1 MNTSRFTSS
10 YLNQLE
16 LLKLESRRKFLG
28 ARHGGHISLKKG
40 HGIEFSDYRQYQLGD
55 NPRYIDW
62 KVYGRSDKLYVKR
75 SQEEQDF
82 IVSIFLDASSS
93 MGINSDPEK
102 WEYATD
108 LALSLSY
115 LTLIQ
120 QDKLNLEL
128 LGLDLKFSANSL
140 KSFWSISAGVNKIK
154 SEDLRSE
161 GIDESIRR
169 ASSRTKFPGLAILI
183 TDLHYSIQ
191 QLQQSIR
198 FLQAKNLEIVVLQ
211 VLAPKDL
218 APLELLQ
225 DGELADSESGE
236 LFNIQFS
243 TQSSEE
249 LKNLVERHTAECK
262 NYLNKQQIAFNV
274 FNSSQDLLNSL
285 RQSKHAL
292 KVIR

>member
-1 MNTSRFTSS
+1 MVTRFSS
-10 YLNQLE
+10 EYLNQLE

-82 IVSIFLDASSS
+82 GVSIFLDSSTS
-93 MGINSDPEK
+93 MGIESDPEK
-102 WEYATD
+102 WAYACD

-128 LGLDLKFSANSL
+128 LSSDARFSANSL
-140 KSFWSISAGVNKIK
+140 KSFWTISNRLKEVQPKEI
-154 SEDLRSE
+154 RSE
-161 GIDESIRR
+161 SIAESLKK
-169 ASSRTKFPGLAILI
+169 ASLRTKFPGLAVFIS
-183 TDLHYSIQ
+183 DLHFSMQ
-191 QLQQSIR
+191 DLQQGIKY
-198 FLQAKNLEIVVLQ
+198 LQAKNLEIVVIQILGKQ
-211 VLAPKDL
+211 DL
-218 APLELLQ
+218 SPLNLLQ
-225 DGELADSESGE
+225 DAELEDSENSE
-236 LFNIQFS
+236 SFNLHF
-243 TQSSEE
+243 SSESQGQ
-249 LKNLVERHTAECK
+249 LKKLIEKHSSDCREYFT
-262 NYLNKQQIAFNV
+262 KQQIAFSI
-274 FNSSQDLLNSL
+274 FKTDQDLINSL